1 MKKVKAMAAIM
12 AATAVISTGVGAV
25 PTFAA
30 DAAPS
35 AQTVQAMKV
44 AVNAD
49 AKVQSEVAAL
59 ASEATTISKAFDW
72 QDLTEGTIS
81 ATAYKVDLESTS
93 MANDSLDSGSSFVYD
108 DETDSYIL
116 TIKTKSADQ
125 SFSGKVFNAKPK
137 SAQIT
142 YNEGNEQKV
151 VDCVVDQDANTIT
164 ATIPG
169 TASGFAKEDGTI
181 PGNYQNMIKV
191 KMTTTLEDNW
201 LASLVFPPAMLSP
214 TFYYAF
220 NVAE

>member
-12 AATAVISTGVGAV
+12 AATAVISTGAGAV

-49 AKVQSEVAAL
+49 AKVQSEVAAF
-59 ASEATTISKAFDW
+59 ASEATTIAS
-72 QDLTEGTIS
+72 DLNWNNLKSGTLS
-81 ATAYKVDLESTS
+81 GTAYKVDLESTS
-93 MANDSLDSGSSFVYD
+93 MANDSLDNGSTFVYD
-108 DETDSYIL
+108 ADSDSYVL

-137 SAQIT
+137 SAKIT
-142 YNEGNEQKV
+142 YYLDGELVEA
-151 VDCVVDQDANTIT
+151 DCVVDQDANTIT
-164 ATIPG
+164 ATIPEE
-169 TASGFAKEDGTI
+169 ASGFAKEDGTI
-181 PGNYQNMIKV
+181 PGDYQNMIKV
-191 KMTTTLEDNW
+191 NMTTTLKDNW
-201 LASLVFPPAMLSP
+201 LASLVFPTAMLSP

-220 NVAE
+220 NVAK